1 MTRLVILD
9 RDGVINEDS
18 DHYIRSAE
26 QWQPIPGSI
35 EAIARL
41 SRAGFT
47 VVVATNQSGLSRGYF
62 SQEQLDAMH
71 DKLISLVVGQGGRI
85 DGIYVCPH
93 GPDDHCQ
100 CRKPATGLI
109 RQILRD
115 YPAEPARTWLV
126 GDSLRDLQA
135 GIGSGCKAVL
145 VLTGKGRKTR
155 ALLDAHPEQLAIG
168 GDVPVYND
176 LSSFAEE
183 LLAEGF

>member
-18 DHYIRSAE
+18 DNYIRSAE
-26 QWQPIPGSI
+26 QWLPIPGSI
-35 EAIARL
+35 DAIARL
-41 SRAGFT
+41 SQAGFT

-62 SQEQLDAMH
+62 SQEQLNAMH
-71 DKLISLVVGQGGRI
+71 DKLIRLVVAQGGSI
-85 DGIYVCPH
+85 GGIYVCPH

-109 RQILRD
+109 RQIFRD
-115 YPAEPARTWLV
+115 YLAQPAQTWLV

-135 GIGSGCKAVL
+135 GVGSGCKAAL

-155 ALLDAHPEQLAIG
+155 ALLDAHPEQLATG
-168 GDVPVYND
+168 DDVPVYNN
-176 LSSFAEE
+176 LSSFVEE

>member
-26 QWQPIPGSI
+26 QWLPIPGSI
-35 EAIARL
+35 AAIARL
-41 SRAGFT
+41 SCAGYT

-62 SQEQLDAMH
+62 SQKQLDAMH
-71 DKLISLVVGQGGRI
+71 DKLTSLVVAQGGRI
-85 DGIYVCPH
+85 GGIYVCPH

-100 CRKPATGLI
+100 CRKPATGLMEKI
-109 RQILRD
+109 FRD
-115 YPAEPARTWLV
+115 YPAEPATTWLV

-135 GIGSGCKAVL
+135 GVSSGCKAAL

-155 ALLDAHPEQLAIG
+155 ALLDAHPEQLAQ
-168 GDVPVYND
+168 GDGVPVYHD
-176 LSSFAEE
+176 LNSFVEE

>member
-26 QWQPIPGSI
+26 QWVPIPGSI
-35 EAIARL
+35 DAIVRL

-47 VVVATNQSGLSRGYF
+47 VVVATNQSGVARGYF
-62 SQEQLDAMH
+62 TQEQLDTMH
-71 DKLISLVVGQGGRI
+71 DKLSGLVVASGGRI

-100 CRKPATGLI
+100 CRKPAPGLI
-109 RQILRD
+109 EQIFRD
-115 YPAEPARTWLV
+115 YPAEPASTWLV

-135 GIGSGCKAVL
+135 GVESGCQVAL
-145 VLTGKGRKTR
+145 VLTGKGRKTQ
-155 ALLDAHPEQLAIG
+155 ATLDAHPEQLG
-168 GDVPVYND
+168 KNVPVYHN
-176 LSSFAEE
+176 LNSFVAE
-183 LLAEGF
+183 LLTEGF